1 MILSCCS
8 IYPEDTSI
16 GHSLGVI
23 NQVIVMVLTAVMV
36 TAMVKVEKY
45 MKLHRELLGSY
56 DPLHLPVRPAKEALE
71 RMRGG
76 KNVETNWHRQHIFQG
91 QFKSF

>member
-1 MILSCCS
+1 M
-8 IYPEDTSI
+8 
-16 GHSLGVI
+16 
-23 NQVIVMVLTAVMV
+23 VMVFIAVMV

>member
-1 MILSCCS
+1 M
-8 IYPEDTSI
+8 
-16 GHSLGVI
+16 I
-23 NQVIVMVLTAVMV
+23 NQVIVAVMVVVMVLIAVMV

-56 DPLHLPVRPAKEALE
+56 DSLHLPVRPAKEALE